1 MDTEMSFDR
10 EAIAAV
16 CRPHGVTR
24 LSVFGSALSD
34 RFNPARSDVDLL
46 VEFGTDTRDPFSDYF
61 GLKEDLENLLMRP
74 VDLVMASAI
83 RNPFSAAS
91 AAGEA
96 QEVYAA

>member
-16 CRPHGVTR
+16 CRAHGVTR
-24 LSVFGSALSD
+24 LSVFGSALSE
-34 RFNPARSDVDLL
+34 RFDPARSDVDLL
-46 VEFGTDTRDPFSDYF
+46 VDFGSDLKDRFSDYF

-83 RNPFSAAS
+83 RNPFFAAS

-96 QEVYAA
+96 QEVYAP